1 MAAVITPR
9 NQITPVGEID
19 MAKVYGQMIAYSG
32 QYRLEGNRF
41 VTDVDVSWLPAWVG
55 TSQGRTFV
63 LRENLLEITSDPTP
77 SPLGGGVDVFAVLIW
92 TREAP
97 HA

>member
-1 MAAVITPR
+1 
-9 NQITPVGEID
+9 
-19 MAKVYGQMIAYSG
+19 MIAYSG
-32 QYRLEGNRF
+32 HYRLEGNRF

-63 LRENLLEITSDPTP
+63 LCENLLEITSDPTS
-77 SPLGGGVDVFAVLIW
+77 SPLGGGVDVFAVLTW
-92 TREAP
+92 TREAS